1 MKNLALLSIISLLFS
16 SCMLTF
22 NGELTPTN
30 DLKNVQY
37 INTAFG
43 FSEATNYMGVVG
55 NKHDALVL
63 EAKSNMMKNF
73 PLEGNQYYAN
83 YVVDVKK
90 KNLLVMQTTLVTVSA
105 DIVQDKASE
114 YDENYS
120 YELKSKL
127 GIPETNLFFSIGDT
141 VVDAKMTY
149 YIIESNKGAQFVVKP
164 MSGTEARYS
173 RLIKNQAELFPK
185 PIKTMNASPRRNFVF
200 DN

>member
-1 MKNLALLSIISLLFS
+1 
-16 SCMLTF
+16 MLTF
-22 NGELTPTN
+22 NGALSPTN
-30 DLKNVQY
+30 NLKNVQY

-43 FSEATNYMGVVG
+43 SSQATHYMGLVG
-55 NKHDALVL
+55 NKHDAMVL

-73 PLEGNQYYAN
+73 PLNGNQYYAN
-83 YVVDVKK
+83 YAVDVKK
-90 KNLLVMQTTLVTVSA
+90 KNLIVLQSILVTVSA
-105 DIVQDKASE
+105 DIVQDKSSE

-120 YELKSKL
+120 YEFKSKL

-149 YIIESNKGAQFVVKP
+149 YIIESNQGANFVVKP
-164 MSGTEARYS
+164 LVGIELRYS

>member
-1 MKNLALLSIISLLFS
+1 
-16 SCMLTF
+16 MLTF
-22 NGELTPTN
+22 NGELTPTSN
-30 DLKNVQY
+30 LKNVQY

-43 FSEATNYMGVVG
+43 FSKATNYMGVVG

-73 PLEGNQYYAN
+73 PLEGNQYYTN

-90 KNLLVMQTTLVTVSA
+90 KNLLVMQSTLVTVSA
-105 DIVQDKASE
+105 DIVQDKSSE

-141 VVDAKMTY
+141 VVDAKMNY
-149 YIIESNKGAQFVVKP
+149 FIIESNKGANFVVKP
-164 MSGTEARYS
+164 LVGTEARYS
-173 RLIKNQAELFPK
+173 RLIKNQTELFPK
-185 PIKTMNASPRRNFVF
+185 PIKTMNSSPRRNFVF